1 LVVYPASL
9 DTDASTRGAT
19 AIVLSPT
26 GVGTLPKVAS
36 LEDRTRT
43 CYPARWLD
51 HGERPPAHW
60 SARQKQST
68 LLRGP
73 NLAPQTLRSS
83 GLSARC
89 IRFRVV
95 PDRWFEPRQPLPA
108 RQPKRRARYAQAYVA
123 LPPRR
128 ASGGIRG
135 NAQSLELRPWDQ
147 PMRKPLRIFPAT
159 DAPDDRVDTRRRQRR
174 RR

>member
-1 LVVYPASL
+1 MVVYPASL
-9 DTDASTRGAT
+9 DTDASTRDAT

-43 CYPARWLD
+43 CYPARSLD

-83 GLSARC
+83 RLSARC
-89 IRFRVV
+89 VRFRVV

-108 RQPKRRARYAQAYVA
+108 RQPKRRARFA

-159 DAPDDRVDTRRRQRR
+159 DAPDDRVNTRRRQRR